1 MSDATVI
8 RTEKVTTKMT
18 ATIGSRKYKRKSVTV
33 TTTEV
38 PDVSVWET
46 IKEGIQSWRN
56 GRPTCKIGQWLG
68 SPKK

>member
-1 MSDATVI
+1 
-8 RTEKVTTKMT
+8 MT

-38 PDVSVWET
+38 PDVSLWQAL
-46 IKEGIQSWRN
+46 KEGFQSWRN
-56 GRPTCKIGQWLG
+56 GQPTRKMSQWLG